1 MPDGRVCNWLPVLLT
16 ALPEVPAPVVTAPA
30 FFCPL
35 RACVALSF
43 TTLLAA
49 SQHLPAA
56 DDLCFI
62 DAAPATD
69 VASTSTAAAVMSLF
83 MMFSCAALCR
93 PGKGSTGPHG
103 KSSQC
108 ER

>member
-1 MPDGRVCNWLPVLLT
+1 MPDGRVCNWPPVLLT
-16 ALPEVPAPVVTAPA
+16 ALPEVPEPVVTAPA

-35 RACVALSF
+35 AVCVALSF
-43 TTLLAA
+43 TMLLAA
-49 SQHLPAA
+49 SQHLPADA

-83 MMFSCAALCR
+83 MMFSCAAHVARTGLNMPPR
-93 PGKGSTGPHG
+93 RKFPGM
-103 KSSQC
+103 
-108 ER
+108 